1 MKYNSAASFRTALEQ
16 RLNTQSQETGA
27 PLMRF
32 RKLVVFDRLMARLL
46 VVAPSRWI
54 LKGGVALHFRVGT
67 QFRTTKDLDL
77 GREDNQEAATADFL
91 SAQSVDLGDHFTFV
105 IERTE
110 QLDSANESN
119 TVRYHVTAQIAGR
132 TFEEITVD
140 VGFGEQIF
148 AEPEALRGPEL
159 LTFADITPVEVPAL
173 PLADHIAEKLHAYTR
188 DYPGGK
194 PSTRVKDLIDLAI
207 ISSLFSMNA
216 SRLRKSM
223 ESTFTPRATHPLP
236 EEFPLPPS
244 DWRVPYQ
251 RMAEEVDLE
260 PDFKGGYELVRAF
273 LDPILATACQD
284 EGEWDPTTGS
294 WHW

>member
-54 LKGGVALHFRVGT
+54 LKDGVALHFRVGT

-119 TVRYHVTAQIAGR
+119 TVRYHVTAQIA
-132 TFEEITVD
+132 
-140 VGFGEQIF
+140 
-148 AEPEALRGPEL
+148 
-159 LTFADITPVEVPAL
+159 DITPVEVPAL

-223 ESTFTPRATHPLP
+223 ESTFTSRATHPLP

-260 PDFKGGYELVRAF
+260 PDFKVGYELVRAF